1 MEIKFMLK
9 NCAIYDAFFWI
20 FSSNFVFKYF
30 PQKYILY
37 LKNNDYSVVYT
48 HLLWVVSTLL
58 AL

>member
-1 MEIKFMLK
+1 MMH
-9 NCAIYDAFFWI
+9 FFG
-20 FSSNFVFKYF
+20 YF
-30 PQKYILY
+30 HLILSLNISPQKYILY